1 MNIST
6 KSWHYRFLNTFYS
19 SPMPRSLC
27 PYFWKLV
34 WASIVVAVPTVM
46 LVMCF
51 TLVGHKTMEYSVWTT
66 LNTVISFAVGTV
78 IAACATAVS
87 GSLVFGVA
95 WLFGKAKEGVSKGV
109 DKAKGTKA
117 NIAVEFVKAK
127 KEKVCPHIDYV

>member
-34 WASIVVAVPTVM
+34 WASIVVAVPTIM
-46 LVMCF
+46 LLICLAV
-51 TLVGHKTMEYSVWTT
+51 LGHKTMEYSVWTA
-66 LNTVISFAVGTV
+66 LNTIISFVVGTV
-78 IAACATAVS
+78 IIACTAALS
-87 GSLVFGVA
+87 GGLVFGSC
-95 WLFGKAKEGVSKGV
+95 WLFGKAKESVSKGV

>member
-34 WASIVVAVPTVM
+34 WASIVVGGATGATLM
-46 LVMCF
+46 AF
-51 TLVGHKTMEYSVWTT
+51 TLVGHKTMEYSVWTV
-66 LNTVISFAVGTV
+66 LNTIISFAVGTV
-78 IAACATAVS
+78 IVACTTALS
-87 GSLVFGVA
+87 GGLVFGSC
-95 WLFGKAKEGVSKGV
+95 WSFGKAKESVSKGV